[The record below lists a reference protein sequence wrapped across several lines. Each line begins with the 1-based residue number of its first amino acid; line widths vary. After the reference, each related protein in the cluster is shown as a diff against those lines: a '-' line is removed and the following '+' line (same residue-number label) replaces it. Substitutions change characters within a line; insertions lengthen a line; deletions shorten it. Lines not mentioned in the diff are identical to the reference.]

1 MFYRFAIEIL
11 WKTMSP
17 LFVQRSPL
25 FVQRP
30 RLLVQRSPPLVQRS
44 HLFVQRPRLLV
55 QRSPH
60 WYREGASI
68 GTYFATPVGTEVC
81 QNSKGANVPQTFH
94 KRSDI

>member
-1 MFYRFAIEIL
+1 MFYRFAIEFF

-17 LFVQRSPL
+17 LFVQRLPPLVQRSPL

-30 RLLVQRSPPLVQRS
+30 RLLVQRSPTLVQR
-44 HLFVQRPRLLV
+44 P
-55 QRSPH
+55 PH

-68 GTYFATPVGTEVC
+68 GTYFAAPVGTDVC